1 MGSWIDVSLFFTA
14 TTTASLPHPHLRH
27 CGTMSR
33 TTLIVDD
40 ALGAVGNTPLV
51 RLDRIAKEQGL
62 QCNLRECMLR
72 TPSVVS
78 YLNP

>member
-1 MGSWIDVSLFFTA
+1 
-14 TTTASLPHPHLRH
+14 
-27 CGTMSR
+27 MSR